1 MAPHGVE
8 GSRIRFSW
16 HRGESEVI
24 WLPLDATSSTPLFVK
39 VLVGYAAVRLVRAWS
54 RGKKRRAIPMVVVSS
69 TQHLRNT
76 AQGLVEDERQISR
89 RLGVESDVA
98 VSLGE

>member
-76 AQGLVEDERQISR
+76 AQVHLTGSGPTE
-89 RLGVESDVA
+89 A
-98 VSLGE
+98 VLRAVCIVD